1 VVLPFQGKKPTGE
14 DILKDTFVFFAPAA
28 VASPEYDIF

>member
-1 VVLPFQGKKPTGE
+1 VVLLFQGKEPAGE
-14 DILKDTFVFFAPAA
+14 DILKDIFVFFAPAA